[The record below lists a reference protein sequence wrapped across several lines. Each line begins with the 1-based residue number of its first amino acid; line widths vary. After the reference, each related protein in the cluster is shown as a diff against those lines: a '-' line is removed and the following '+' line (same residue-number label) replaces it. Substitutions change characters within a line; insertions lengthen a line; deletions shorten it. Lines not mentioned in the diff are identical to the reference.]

1 MTATMTAAGMPTRE
15 QALPAP
21 VAGSWWASMTRRA
34 YCTAQ
39 ARCPITVEAP
49 GLGDSPGSSRKTIPA
64 SRQASGPGRRA
75 RR

>member
-15 QALPAP
+15 QALPAHGGRVVVGIDDSP
-21 VAGSWWASMTRRA
+21 GLLHRAGALPDHRGGPR
-34 YCTAQ
+34 
-39 ARCPITVEAP
+39 
-49 GLGDSPGSSRKTIPA
+49 LGDSPGSSRKSIPA